1 MCSVCDCLC
10 EHLSWSLLSLCMTFT
25 HEGGWVFVWSS
36 FPSPLG
42 LEQVMLQLKQTFRDA
57 QWQEKDK

>member
-1 MCSVCDCLC
+1 
-10 EHLSWSLLSLCMTFT
+10 MTFT

-57 QWQEKDK
+57 QWQGKDK